1 MENRKSS
8 GKLVLPRSRACFRAS
23 PSKSANKPVKAFF
36 FHPIPVAAVVKTIL
50 PVKQKRHRER
60 REGIGVA
67 RVDPLSSL
75 RVAFKKTFDQPS
87 ISICF
92 DGADVVASF
101 YLRDCLDSRGALR
114 GNEIPR

>member
-50 PVKQKRHRER
+50 LVKQNRER

-75 RVAFKKTFDQPS
+75 RVAFKKTFGSRITVRPTVDFHLLRLNTGQTLLRRFTYGIVS
-87 ISICF
+87 IV
-92 DGADVVASF
+92 GG
-101 YLRDCLDSRGALR
+101 L
-114 GNEIPR
+114 